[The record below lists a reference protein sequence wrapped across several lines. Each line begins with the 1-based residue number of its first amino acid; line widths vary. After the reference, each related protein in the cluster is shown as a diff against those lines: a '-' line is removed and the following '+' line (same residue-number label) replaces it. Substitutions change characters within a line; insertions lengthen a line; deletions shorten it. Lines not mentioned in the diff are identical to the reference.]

1 MSPFAYSLGH
11 TIGDNCP
18 SQHRAATWDEF
29 VAIFD
34 APDYLRSTAKGGRYA
49 CGPMMPGQPEGKA
62 AVATWRQES
71 LAAPANWLAFDFDKL
86 ATADHLSALAGW
98 FAQAFRCLWYPTAS
112 STPEQ
117 PRIRVVVALDREAA
131 ADERQRL
138 CQAVGAYLG
147 EHYPRDTNQDRA
159 SQPLYLP
166 LRGAIV
172 TRCDSAVPLAV
183 DAWLPFAPVAAPVQT
198 VDQAWTEEPCA
209 EWRGPADDE
218 ELLRR
223 AMRSQSS
230 AAAFGGRASF
240 ADLWQADPVA
250 LTKAYPAGGRGD
262 GTPYDASSADAALAQ
277 HLAFWTGK
285 DCERI
290 KRLMDRSALARDKW
304 NREDYLP
311 RTILGAVAR
320 QFEVFIDEATRRREQ
335 IEEAMRIGE
344 GSDEIRLAG
353 TITLDEMLPRFVFI
367 QDGQQVVD
375 LQQPQ
380 HVAALGDWK
389 ATFKASTTT
398 LEVKGQFNFDGT
410 PKTKTYETAALWE
423 KNPKR
428 QIAHAV
434 TFKAGGRRVTA
445 DPKGREALNT
455 WSPVDRSVPPGDA
468 SLFLEHVGYLF
479 GDDAPRFLDWLAHIE
494 QRPGELPHHGWVHI
508 SDTHGTG
515 RNWLAGVVARLWPGY
530 GAINF
535 DLSGMLRTGFNDRL
549 SSKLIAVVDE
559 IREGGNDAKWDNA
572 ETMKRVVTEEYRT
585 INPKFGRIREE
596 FNACRWLIFSNHISA
611 LTLDEH
617 DRRFNVVHNEAP
629 PRAPDYY
636 ARLYAVLKEP
646 AFIAGVAHFL
656 RTRDLSSFN
665 PGAHAAMNAAKEAV
679 VAASR
684 SEADETLVE
693 LVKHWPADVIHTST
707 LGELITGQLGGKV
720 TRGHMHALERRGIKP
735 YRSLIKI
742 EGAPVRVSIL
752 RNVAR
757 WKDAEPVHIRAELG
771 RGPTA
776 LQMPIG
782 GARAYLD
789 NLTAV

>member
-1 MSPFAYSLGH
+1 MNAQFAYS
-11 TIGDNCP
+11 IGQRIEDNCP
-18 SQHRAATWDEF
+18 AQSVATSWDDF
-29 VAIFD
+29 VAVFD
-34 APDYLRSTAKGGRYA
+34 APDYLRSTSKGGRYL
-49 CGPMMPGQPEGKA
+49 CGPMRAGQPAGKSA
-62 AVATWRQES
+62 FATWRCNE
-71 LAAPANWLAFDFDKL
+71 LAAPVAWIALDYDELDGPGALNTLI
-86 ATADHLSALAGW
+86 ATCGAM
-98 FAQAFRCLWYPTAS
+98 FTCLWHHTAS
-112 STPEQ
+112 STPQQ
-117 PRIRVVVALDREAA
+117 PRIRIVAPLDRSASPAEVAALAA
-131 ADERQRL
+131 A
-138 CQAVGAYLG
+138 LG
-147 EHYPRDTNQDRA
+147 PILGPQRDTNQDRS

-166 LRGAIV
+166 LRGAQV
-172 TRCDSAVPLAV
+172 MRCDEGAPLCV
-183 DAWLPFAPVAAPVQT
+183 DMWLPAAPATAPAQPVVAPVPVE
-198 VDQAWTEEPCA
+198 WTDEPCT
-209 EWRGPADDE
+209 EWRGPTDDDE
-218 ELLRR
+218 LIRR
-223 AMRSQSS
+223 ALASKSA

-240 ADLWQADPVA
+240 ADLWNNNGAA
-250 LTKAYPAGGRGD
+250 LMHAYPAEGRM
-262 GTPYDASSADAALAQ
+262 YDASSADAALAQ
-277 HLAFWTGK
+277 HLAFWTGLN
-285 DCERI
+285 CERI
-290 KRLMDRSALARDKW
+290 LSLMERSGLVRDKW
-304 NREDYLP
+304 DREDYLR

-320 QFEVFIDEATRRREQ
+320 QEEVFIDEAARRREQ
-335 IEEAMRIGE
+335 IDEAMQIGE
-344 GSDEIRLAG
+344 GSDLIRLAG
-353 TITLDEMLPRFVFI
+353 TIPIDEMLARFVFI

-380 HVAALGDWK
+380 YVAALADWK
-389 ATFKASTTT
+389 ATFKASMTTI
-398 LEVKGQFNFDGT
+398 EVKGQFNFDGT
-410 PKTKTYETAALWE
+410 PKVKTYETAALWE

-434 TFKAGGRRVTA
+434 TFKGGGKRVTR

-455 WSPVDRSVPPGDA
+455 WSPVDRSVQPGDA
-468 SLFLEHVGYLF
+468 SPFLEHVGYLF
-479 GDDAPRFLDWLAHIE
+479 GEDAPRFLDWLAHIE

-530 GAINF
+530 AAINF

-572 ETMKRVVTEEYRT
+572 ETMKRVITEEYRT

-596 FNACRWLIFSNHISA
+596 FNACRWLVFSNHISA

-636 ARLYAVLKEP
+636 ARLYAALKNP
-646 AFIAGVAHFL
+646 AFIAGVAHSL
-656 RTRDLSSFN
+656 RARDLSSFN
-665 PGAHAAMNAAKEAV
+665 PGAHAVMNDAKEAV

-684 SEADETLVE
+684 SEADEALVE
-693 LVKHWPADVIHTST
+693 LVKHWPVDVIHTST

-735 YRSLIKI
+735 YKSLIKL

-757 WKDAEPVHIRAELG
+757 WKDADPVQIRAELG
-771 RGPTA
+771 RGPTP
-776 LQMPIG
+776 QRMPLG

-789 NLTAV
+789 NLTAA